1 MWKIKQFSGGVHRY
15 PGPRG
20 FSWFFSTWESC
31 ERATILR
38 ERKTSG
44 HFGLECVW
52 IPENIHT
59 SPTEG
64 IFSRPSTPLEI
75 PIKLHTFLWIFWPY
89 RTSHPPGK
97 SSAFCGGGG
106 EYGYFLELHNLTFMQ
121 TPAVKCVN
129 LIIQRGTNGSLAITC
144 LSGTNVSTRVVKRSI
159 FWPTWPWSTC
169 MFARM
174 FSSATIAKFCLLPRD
189 FWIERHNLL
198 WADDARWCLCWNATV
213 LHIREY
219 ESPPETSEH
228 TTKIMTQWGYE

>member
-1 MWKIKQFSGGVHRY
+1 MSIGILVPEVFLDFSAHGRAAREPQFCEKEKPLVTLDLNVYEFQKISIRPPRKGFFQDPPHLWKFQLSFIH
-15 PGPRG
+15 
-20 FSWFFSTWESC
+20 FFEF
-31 ERATILR
+31 
-38 ERKTSG
+38 
-44 HFGLECVW
+44 FGLTE
-52 IPENIHT
+52 P
-59 SPTEG
+59 PTPQG
-64 IFSRPSTPLEI
+64 I
-75 PIKLHTFLWIFWPY
+75 
-89 RTSHPPGK
+89 
-97 SSAFCGGGG
+97 CGG

-144 LSGTNVSTRVVKRSI
+144 LSVTNVSTRVVKRSI